1 MYFNSY
7 QELPKELAEIQ
18 QRIEIGEL
26 RAVNE
31 QLKKRVETL
40 QTELHVKNAEIERLE
55 NDLEELEN
63 TVKIETGGMTF
74 TMSEG
79 TFFRFIEKLQE
90 VEY

>member
-63 TVKIETGGMTF
+63 TVKIETGGMTL

-79 TFFRFIEKLQE
+79 TFFRFIEKIQE